1 MTRSDLPS
9 KGLRPVLGSAC
20 RVVLREAI
28 PSPVGSWSAETTS
41 HVEACVDCQARVRAA
56 GRLATWLADAPRPV
70 LPEAMAGRASEILD
84 GIHER
89 FVEAAESGPLGAWV
103 LAADVAMPEAA
114 TDCAEA
120 VVGDRALLA
129 SRLMTEPAAPVDAV
143 WSQVRRSILDTVALS
158 SSAQSSLA
166 LDAVDATADGARASA
181 RPSTVRWR
189 ILFAGAAASVAIG
202 FFAVASGGFATG
214 GSSPGDQLPF
224 VVVDLGRAP
233 DMDYAVARFGLR
245 H

>member
-1 MTRSDLPS
+1 MTRSNAPR
-9 KGLRPVLGSAC
+9 GLRPALDAAC
-20 RVVLREAI
+20 RIALREAI
-28 PSPVGSWSAETTS
+28 PSRVGNSEEARK
-41 HVEACVDCQARVRAA
+41 HVEACAACQARVHA
-56 GRLATWLADAPRPV
+56 GSRLATWLADAPRPA
-70 LPEAMAGRASEILD
+70 LPEAMAGRASELLA

-89 FVEAAESGPLGAWV
+89 VVQAAESGPLGAWV
-103 LAADVAMPEAA
+103 HAAHVAMPEAA
-114 TDCAEA
+114 ADCAEA

-129 SRLMTEPAAPVDAV
+129 SRLMTEPAAPADAV
-143 WSQVRRSILDTVALS
+143 WSQVRRSILDTVA
-158 SSAQSSLA
+158 QSS
-166 LDAVDATADGARASA
+166 AVDASDASDATGSTASGARASA

-214 GSSPGDQLPF
+214 GNSPDEQLPF
-224 VVVDLGRAP
+224 VLVDLGRAP